1 LRRISDIDS
10 AWNQIQSI
18 SFWSIEMRSRSFS
31 SVALMLAAAV
41 AIGCG
46 ESTTR
51 KDVASAQQ
59 KLDKAHANTQDAVQQ
74 AHNDV
79 ADAQRRAQE
88 HMVAKPVVTEE
99 PVRPVE
105 TRQDINAQQKVAD
118 AQVDANKK
126 IADAKDKELA
136 AAANLKTTEQQFKDT
151 QDRDAFVKEAELKL
165 TDYDNRINALKQ
177 QASNAQGADKDAINR
192 QVEPVKAA
200 RDRASSAISELKKA
214 DLPTWKNYQDHV
226 RMAFQELDNSVRNVR

>member
-1 LRRISDIDS
+1 
-10 AWNQIQSI
+10 
-18 SFWSIEMRSRSFS
+18 MRSRILS
-31 SVALMLAAAV
+31 SVALVLAAAV
-41 AIGCG
+41 AVGCS

-51 KDVASAQQ
+51 KDVASAQE
-59 KLDKAHANTQDAVQQ
+59 KLDKAHANAQDAVQQ

-79 ADAQRRAQE
+79 ADAQRTAQE
-88 HMVAKPVVTEE
+88 HMVAKPVVTDE
-99 PVRPVE
+99 PVPPVE
-105 TRQDINAQQKVAD
+105 TRRDITSQEKVAD

-151 QDRDAFVKEAELKL
+151 QDRDAFVKDAELKL
-165 TDYDNRINALKQ
+165 KDYDNRINTLKQ
-177 QASNAQGADKDAINR
+177 QASNAQGADKDALNH
-192 QVEPVKAA
+192 QVELVKAA
-200 RDRASSAISELKKA
+200 RDRASTAISEVKKA

>member
-1 LRRISDIDS
+1 
-10 AWNQIQSI
+10 
-18 SFWSIEMRSRSFS
+18 M
-31 SVALMLAAAV
+31 ALVLAAAV
-41 AIGCG
+41 AVGCS

-51 KDVASAQQ
+51 KDVASAQE

-79 ADAQRRAQE
+79 ADAQRTAQE
-88 HMVAKPVVTEE
+88 HIVAKPVVTDE
-99 PVRPVE
+99 PVPPVE
-105 TRQDINAQQKVAD
+105 TRRDINNQEKVAD

-165 TDYDNRINALKQ
+165 TDYDNRINTLKQ

-192 QVEPVKAA
+192 QVELVKAA

>member
-1 LRRISDIDS
+1 
-10 AWNQIQSI
+10 
-18 SFWSIEMRSRSFS
+18 MRSRILSL
-31 SVALMLAAAV
+31 VALGLAGAV
-41 AIGCG
+41 AVGCS

-51 KDVASAQQ
+51 KDVASAQE

-79 ADAQRRAQE
+79 SDAQRTAQE
-88 HMVAKPVVTEE
+88 HMVAKPVVTDETA
-99 PVRPVE
+99 RPVD
-105 TRQDINAQQKVAD
+105 TRQTTNAPEKVAD

-151 QDRDAFVKEAELKL
+151 QDRDAFVKEADLKL
-165 TDYDNRINALKQ
+165 ADYDNRISALKQ
-177 QASNAQGADKDAINR
+177 QAANAQGADKDAINR
-192 QVEPVKAA
+192 QVDAVKAA
-200 RDRASSAISELKKA
+200 RDRANSAISELKKA